1 MANVFSRRFK
11 KVEKNFS
18 PMEEGLMVYSF
29 YHKLMDNLS
38 TLDGDKI
45 EVLDAGLRNRNPGP
59 DFFNAKLRI
68 GGVLWVGNV
77 LILPRSSEW
86 YARGYNA
93 SANSLFG
100 NIILTV
106 VNEHDADIF
115 DADGHPISQCLAQ
128 VPDHII
134 RNYNTLISENGDA
147 ACKCYRDEN
156 ITRLHAHAWMSAV
169 TTEWLERASESMK
182 NSAMNTSWQ
191 NALVSAITSDTVITN
206 VAKAF
211 MDSIVKAESVDQ
223 TRLEIKNFLSMV
235 HLPNS
240 QNNVERILV
249 NIILPW
255 MFAYGRYTHHEVLC
269 DHAFDFSE
277 NTKPYS
283 TKADAFGWPYRQK
296 LSGIEISTIS
306 YLKENYCSK
315 KNCCSCRFGHE
326 FLRNNKSRE
335 KNLQLSMLF

>member
-1 MANVFSRRFK
+1 MANVFSRGFK

-68 GGVLWVGNV
+68 GGVL
-77 LILPRSSEW
+77 ILPRSSEW
-86 YARGYNA
+86 YARGYNT

-134 RNYNTLISENGDA
+134 SNYNTLISENGDA

-169 TTEWLERASESMK
+169 MTEWLERASESMK
-182 NSAMNTSWQ
+182 
-191 NALVSAITSDTVITN
+191 
-206 VAKAF
+206 KH
-211 MDSIVKAESVDQ
+211 
-223 TRLEIKNFLSMV
+223 R
-235 HLPNS
+235 
-240 QNNVERILV
+240 
-249 NIILPW
+249 
-255 MFAYGRYTHHEVLC
+255 
-269 DHAFDFSE
+269 
-277 NTKPYS
+277 
-283 TKADAFGWPYRQK
+283 
-296 LSGIEISTIS
+296 
-306 YLKENYCSK
+306 
-315 KNCCSCRFGHE
+315 
-326 FLRNNKSRE
+326 
-335 KNLQLSMLF
+335 